1 MSYIVKR
8 KNKKTGKTYV
18 YETTSVW
25 DKELKQPRQVSKY
38 VGIEKKKGEI
48 QPKKEKARVKVAQG
62 FGDVFFLKEMA
73 KQLRL
78 DVCLSEVF
86 GEHRGEE
93 ILELAIF
100 KAIKSD
106 SFYLYEDWSNTK
118 PIKNVRFV

>member
-48 QPKKEKARVKVAQG
+48 QPKKEKARVNQ
-62 FGDVFFLKEMA
+62 
-73 KQLRL
+73 R
-78 DVCLSEVF
+78 S
-86 GEHRGEE
+86 
-93 ILELAIF
+93 
-100 KAIKSD
+100 
-106 SFYLYEDWSNTK
+106 W
-118 PIKNVRFV
+118 